1 MLPRYHPHF
10 ALRRARVCN
19 GDLRRALLASAF
31 QAAAHGGRPSARS
44 KRISASHSLF
54 GCASAFGRPGHRIY
68 HIAVILTHTNP
79 FYKNK
84 IDCFPAAR
92 YNVGKLD
99 GEGMSMKHPL
109 WLAQQT
115 NAAFVRELLP
125 VRPRNSHKGDYGSVL
140 LLCGSTGLTG
150 AAVLAAQAAS
160 RTGSGLVFLGVPE
173 AVYPICATQCR
184 SQIVFPLPCDGEG
197 RLSLAALDEIERRL
211 HRMDA
216 VLLGPGLGRGG
227 DLPALVRALLTR
239 CRVPMVLDAD
249 GLNALDG
256 HIDVLRGSSCPLIL
270 TPHDG
275 EFLRL
280 GGDPL
285 AADRVR
291 EAREMARRGKC
302 IVLLKGNRTIITD
315 GAAVYRN
322 TTGNPGLA
330 CGGSGDVLAGI
341 LVSLLGQRVMPLEAA
356 AGAAWIHGAAGDACA
371 ERLGEYGMIPE
382 DLLQEI
388 PRLLR

>member
-1 MLPRYHPHF
+1 
-10 ALRRARVCN
+10 
-19 GDLRRALLASAF
+19 
-31 QAAAHGGRPSARS
+31 
-44 KRISASHSLF
+44 
-54 GCASAFGRPGHRIY
+54 
-68 HIAVILTHTNP
+68 
-79 FYKNK
+79 
-84 IDCFPAAR
+84 
-92 YNVGKLD
+92 
-99 GEGMSMKHPL
+99 MKHPL

-115 NAAFVRELLP
+115 NAAFVRDLLP

-140 LLCGSTGLTG
+140 LLCGSVGLTG

-173 AVYPICATQCR
+173 AVYPICAAQCR
-184 SQIVFPLPCDGEG
+184 SQIVFPLPCDGAG
-197 RLSLAALDEIERRL
+197 RLSLAALDEIDRRL
-211 HRMDA
+211 PKMDA
-216 VLLGPGLGRGG
+216 VLLGPGHGRGG
-227 DLPALVRALLTR
+227 DLPALVRAMLTR

-256 HIDVLRGSSCPLIL
+256 HIDVLRGISCPLVL

-291 EAREMARRGKC
+291 EAQEMARRGKC

-382 DLLQEI
+382 DLLLEI

>member
-1 MLPRYHPHF
+1 
-10 ALRRARVCN
+10 
-19 GDLRRALLASAF
+19 
-31 QAAAHGGRPSARS
+31 
-44 KRISASHSLF
+44 
-54 GCASAFGRPGHRIY
+54 
-68 HIAVILTHTNP
+68 
-79 FYKNK
+79 
-84 IDCFPAAR
+84 
-92 YNVGKLD
+92 
-99 GEGMSMKHPL
+99 MKHPL

-115 NAAFVRELLP
+115 NAALVRDLLP

-140 LLCGSTGLTG
+140 LLCGSVGLTG

-160 RTGSGLVFLGVPE
+160 RTGSGLVFLGVPQ
-173 AVYPICATQCR
+173 AVYPICAAHCR

-197 RLSLAALDEIERRL
+197 RLSLSALDEIDRRL
-211 HRMDA
+211 VKMDA
-216 VLLGPGLGRGG
+216 MLFGPGLGRGG
-227 DLPALVRALLTR
+227 ELPDVVRALLTR
-239 CRVPMVLDAD
+239 CRVPLVLDAD

-256 HIDVLRGSSCPLIL
+256 HIDVLRGSSCPLVL

-285 AADRVR
+285 APDRVR
-291 EAREMARRGKC
+291 EAQRLAHRGAC
-302 IVLLKGNRTIITD
+302 VVLLKGNRTIITD
-315 GAAVYRN
+315 GSAVYRN

-356 AGAAWIHGAAGDACA
+356 AAAAWIHGAAGDACA
-371 ERLGEYGMIPE
+371 ERLGEYGMIPG

>member
-1 MLPRYHPHF
+1 M
-10 ALRRARVCN
+10 
-19 GDLRRALLASAF
+19 
-31 QAAAHGGRPSARS
+31 
-44 KRISASHSLF
+44 
-54 GCASAFGRPGHRIY
+54 
-68 HIAVILTHTNP
+68 
-79 FYKNK
+79 
-84 IDCFPAAR
+84 
-92 YNVGKLD
+92 GKLD

-173 AVYPICATQCR
+173 AVYPICAAQCR
-184 SQIVFPLPCDGEG
+184 SQIVFPLPCDGKG
-197 RLSLAALDEIERRL
+197 RLTLAALDEIERRL

-291 EAREMARRGKC
+291 EAREMARRGKY